1 MDRTDERYLRVLSFH
16 MASLLP
22 LFDDRTITDIERNP
36 NGKVFTHFV
45 DGTSAERSDISVD
58 DRSII
63 AAGTL
68 LAARTHNN
76 LDEKKPSVDAV
87 WPGDIHFRVHINLAG
102 GHPFLVLRRPSS
114 AVYPLSSYIERG
126 TCTEDQARL
135 LERLV
140 RERKNIIISGET
152 GSGKT
157 TLASTLLSEI
167 PHDDRLYIV
176 EDTEELNTHGLSNFV
191 SLTTNTNYTAR
202 MAIKDALRC
211 RPDRIVVGEVRDGA
225 ALDLLEAWN
234 TGHPGGFAT
243 IHANSPSAVKLRLK
257 ALIQQVSLS
266 PQEDLINE
274 TVDAVVQLTLC
285 SDGVRRITEI
295 KQFKEHIE

>member
-1 MDRTDERYLRVLSFH
+1 MNMTDERHLRALERN
-16 MASLLP
+16 MEALLP
-22 LFDDRTITDIERNP
+22 LFDDEAITDIERNP

-45 DGTSAERSDISVD
+45 DGTSVQRPDIAIE

-63 AAGTL
+63 ATGTL
-68 LAARTHNN
+68 LASRTHNN
-76 LDEKKPSVDAV
+76 LDARKPSIDTI
-87 WPGDIHFRVHINLAG
+87 WPGEIHFRVHINIAG

-114 AVYPLSSYIERG
+114 AVYPLSSYVERG

-167 PHDDRLYIV
+167 PQSDRLYIV
-176 EDTEELNTHGLSNFV
+176 EDTEELNTNGLLNFV
-191 SLTTNTNYTAR
+191 TRETDAYYSPR

-234 TGHPGGFAT
+234 TGHPGGLAT